1 MFKVTTYYTLDENA
15 IQQYNA
21 AWMKIWTENAWYTRN
36 AIISLLGSLGDTQEV
51 SKRLL
56 KTQENI
62 GDLMRT
68 YYDSA
73 MVDELTGLLKLHVSI
88 AVDTITAAKAGDPT
102 VDLIATRKNALSQ
115 IVEQLEKMNPDWEQT
130 NLESLWNNY
139 LNDTVDEIQFR
150 IDKNWSSDVLNFDR
164 LMTNVYLLANCMSQG
179 VVNQN
184 KIKFCNQS
192 NGGPYEHTE

>member
-102 VDLIATRKNALSQ
+102 VDLIATWKNALSQ
-115 IVEQLEKMNPDWEQT
+115 IV
-130 NLESLWNNY
+130 
-139 LNDTVDEIQFR
+139 
-150 IDKNWSSDVLNFDR
+150 
-164 LMTNVYLLANCMSQG
+164 
-179 VVNQN
+179 
-184 KIKFCNQS
+184 
-192 NGGPYEHTE
+192 